1 MVSVNQNGAD
11 VDVLNEV
18 PGEPA
23 PSVTISLDRAVQD
36 AAQNAVNTTGK
47 QAMIVA
53 IKPSTGEILAVAQN
67 SSADAEGPSPRPA
80 STRRDRR
87 SR

>member
-1 MVSVNQNGAD
+1 TVNQNGVD

-23 PSVTISLDRAVQD
+23 PSVSISLDRAVQN
-36 AAQNAVNTTGK
+36 AAQNAVGITGK
-47 QAMIVA
+47 QAMVVV

-67 SSADAEGPSPRPA
+67 SAADREGPLATMGLFP
-80 STRRDRR
+80 
-87 SR
+87 